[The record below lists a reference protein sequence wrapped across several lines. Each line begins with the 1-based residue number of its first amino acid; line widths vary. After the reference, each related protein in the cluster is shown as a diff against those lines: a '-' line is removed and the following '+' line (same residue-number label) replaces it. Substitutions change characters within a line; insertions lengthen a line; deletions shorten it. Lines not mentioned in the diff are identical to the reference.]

1 MDDEIRE
8 DAVGYAEQQP
18 HMTME
23 NAQQQVGF
31 QYVPPGIVPPTPT
44 LLIST
49 PCTQIVAAFAKAQAG
64 FGIPARTKEATVQGK
79 TASGSVY
86 SYKYKYAPLEEVH
99 AAVAGPLADNGIARQ
114 QVLTDQDTALRTI
127 LWHVSGEWMACDYPI
142 FKTRDG
148 NQGFASGVS
157 YARRYGL
164 SLVCGLAPEDDDDGS
179 QADNVPVEQFSGP
192 KVVGN
197 KKAPPNKPIP
207 EKEAKPEPPHDP
219 ETGEVL
225 DHQDGDGAHEIPC
238 DGNNWIQWGGTL
250 VAKMKAA
257 RSLQEVNLWVNANTK
272 LLVQCMKAD
281 ASIHGRIMKRLDELR
296 AQWEQGGQP

>member
-1 MDDEIRE
+1 MDGEMRE
-8 DAVGYAEQQP
+8 DGWERGPEETQGAVEAVKHIGAMKHTEP
-18 HMTME
+18 
-23 NAQQQVGF
+23 
-31 QYVPPGIVPPTPT
+31 VPPPPTPT

-49 PCTQIVAAFAKAQAG
+49 PCRQIVAAFAKAQAG

-79 TASGSVY
+79 TASGSAY

-179 QADNVPVEQFSGP
+179 QADNAPAEQFSRP
-192 KVVGN
+192 KVDA

-225 DHQDGDGAHEIPC
+225 EHQDGDGAHEIPC